1 MPDHYNDAMKEMRTR
16 LPTSD
21 AKENAMMGLAEEGME
36 MATGRGATSDI
47 EIAAMREAT
56 VDLETMKTLVA
67 MGLTPE
73 EAMREIS
80 KMKSTPVDPS
90 AFSGGAPA
98 SMTNQGVLG
107 GMTDKDMAMYLQN
120 KVAELRAGRGM
131 GALAGV
137 PSGTETP
144 MQFPKPR
151 PENLMMRNQ
160 SMGQDRTMNPMNTL
174 TRGNVPST

>member
-21 AKENAMMGLAEEGME
+21 AKQNAMMGLAEEGME

-73 EAMREIS
+73 EAMR
-80 KMKSTPVDPS
+80 
-90 AFSGGAPA
+90 
-98 SMTNQGVLG
+98 
-107 GMTDKDMAMYLQN
+107 
-120 KVAELRAGRGM
+120 
-131 GALAGV
+131 
-137 PSGTETP
+137 
-144 MQFPKPR
+144 
-151 PENLMMRNQ
+151 
-160 SMGQDRTMNPMNTL
+160 
-174 TRGNVPST
+174 

>member
-21 AKENAMMGLAEEGME
+21 AEQNAMMGLATEGLK
-36 MATGRGATSDI
+36 MAAGGGATSDA
-47 EIAAMREAT
+47 EMAAMREAT

-90 AFSGGAPA
+90 AFSGAATA
-98 SMTNQGVLG
+98 SMTGQGVLG

-120 KVAELRAGRGM
+120 KVSQLRSDRGM

-137 PSGTETP
+137 PAGNQMP
-144 MQFPKPR
+144 MPMPTPR

-174 TRGNVPST
+174 TPRNVPST